1 MTVAPYVCWIPD
13 LAYSEMSRAVFPL
26 WEELAEAVKDWEDV
40 VIAQIDASANDINM
54 SMQGSYPSLCLFPA
68 LYAER
73 VVVYTGK
80 RNIKDLVRFMD
91 KEMRKAKRDRVKED
105 EDRRKYM
112 ETLQAEEAK
121 KNKSKDE
128 L

>member
-1 MTVAPYVCWIPD
+1 
-13 LAYSEMSRAVFPL
+13 MSRAVFPL

-112 ETLQAEEAK
+112 ETLKTEEAK